1 LDEGHS
7 RGVDFVKPKKACGR
21 YNLKMTAKRKSTR
34 TDRWEAKCPH
44 CKKRT
49 NLNPG
54 RVQWFTDKLEAK
66 ARLEE
71 LNNGK

>member
-1 LDEGHS
+1 
-7 RGVDFVKPKKACGR
+7 
-21 YNLKMTAKRKSTR
+21 MTAKRKSTR